1 MAWESAEKSPQ
12 VSGICVGRVLVKEIN
27 FLLFTSYLF

>member
-12 VSGICVGRVLVKEIN
+12 VSGIYVGRVSVKEIN
-27 FLLFTSYLF
+27 FLILISYLF